1 MKYAGFGAPSGYWA
15 EAYLSRVR
23 YDEQLSLAQSII
35 KVAGL
40 HPVYEP
46 AVRINHWRWSS
57 YKLFVLRD
65 GELPDINRSAFLR
78 PAYSL
83 NENWIAFDGGQ
94 RCDLPGDGAPL
105 VEAVQ
110 RLVERVK
117 ESAS

>member
-1 MKYAGFGAPSGYWA
+1 MKRGGYWGPSGYRA

-46 AVRINHWRWSS
+46 AARIDQWGWSS

-65 GELPDINRSAFLR
+65 DELPDVNRSAFLR
-78 PAYSL
+78 PAYSVD
-83 NENWIAFDGGQ
+83 ENWIAFDHGE

-105 VEAVQ
+105 IDAVR
-110 RLVERVK
+110 RLIERVK
-117 ESAS
+117 GNE